1 MIQKVTGSTGRKN
14 WKISLSPNPSEQA
27 IVLVVAWAFAGG
39 LLYGLSFLEGD
50 LRPFWYVLVLPFPLV
65 VSFYSLRGL
74 TGRNGQLELQADGF
88 WRTTPDGEK
97 LFLHWDRVEKFGVGV
112 FGDPVV
118 TGSGVS
124 VPEFAF
130 IDEDDERKVERLSGN
145 LPLSAERLAGLLEF
159 ARREAA
165 RGWPN
170 PPGDLKALISQAA
183 I

>member
-1 MIQKVTGSTGRKN
+1 MAHMIAAPTERKN
-14 WKISLSPNPSEQA
+14 WTISLSPDPLEQA
-27 IVLVVAWAFAGG
+27 VVLVVVWTFSGG
-39 LLYGLSFLEGD
+39 LLYGLSLLEGG
-50 LRPFWYVLVLPFPLV
+50 LRLFWYALVLPFPLI

-88 WRTTPDGEK
+88 WRTAPHGEK

-159 ARREAA
+159 ARHEAA